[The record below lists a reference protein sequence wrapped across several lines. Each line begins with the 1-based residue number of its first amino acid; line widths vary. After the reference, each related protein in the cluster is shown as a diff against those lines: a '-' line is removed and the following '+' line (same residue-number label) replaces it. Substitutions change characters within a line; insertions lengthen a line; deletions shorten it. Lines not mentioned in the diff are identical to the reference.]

1 MHSKIVRRIDGESG
15 VFSKLASELSPSDL
29 QSLLLGVYQTRAAKL
44 DETDIMA
51 RARQTRDFFRVSIA
65 MHSHARK
72 GSTQWLAPV
81 CPFATTSVLGGI
93 DQNNVLT
100 AIRNAGVLGHSTP
113 ALALECIQRRKN
125 PEDRKAVIRLRYRIG
140 SIRNRLLARTHS
152 LLSAIVSRFERRR
165 LCDREPSGRNLG
177 CCPDAGTVKGP
188 GRGGRPA

>member
-72 GSTQWLAPV
+72 GSTQWIWRRSA
-81 CPFATTSVLGGI
+81 
-93 DQNNVLT
+93 
-100 AIRNAGVLGHSTP
+100 R
-113 ALALECIQRRKN
+113 LALR
-125 PEDRKAVIRLRYRIG
+125 ASWAG
-140 SIRNRLLARTHS
+140 SIKTMS
-152 LLSAIVSRFERRR
+152 
-165 LCDREPSGRNLG
+165 
-177 CCPDAGTVKGP
+177 
-188 GRGGRPA
+188 